1 MPKRAQ
7 QICNGVVESLR
18 SFKQLLKLFGKGELA
33 NKPQPPKYR
42 KPGLFTVSYPK
53 KWLKLTDIG
62 IKIPLGRKVKAWFR
76 LDTFYIPMAS
86 NLDWKLIKEI
96 RILPRH
102 GCFYAE
108 ESL

>member
-1 MPKRAQ
+1 MPNRAQ
-7 QICNGVVESLR
+7 QKCNGVVESFR

-33 NKPQPPKYR
+33 NKPQPTKYR

-62 IKIPLGRKVKAWFR
+62 MKIPLGRKVKAWFR

-86 NLDWKLIKEI
+86 NLDWKLIKGI

-108 ESL
+108 GCL